1 MIVMLDTPQDL
12 DKCAIELGCKVEQ
25 LFTPLTARNPQNPKQ
40 MFCMDNGA
48 FSHFE
53 LKGFLSMLKK
63 HSPRKHLCRFVA
75 LPDVVGSAI
84 RTLECFNYW
93 KPKMGDWKAALVA
106 QDGQESLAIPWDSID
121 AIFLGGSTDW
131 KLSKGAAQIVKAAK
145 IMEKWVHI
153 GRVNTPG
160 RFEYFE
166 EMGADSCDGTGLARY
181 TEMRTKIYQNKNEPK
196 LAL

>member
-1 MIVMLDTPQDL
+1 MIVMLDTPQDMSQ
-12 DKCAIELGCKVEQ
+12 CAIELGCEVEQ
-25 LFTPLTARNPQNPKQ
+25 LFTPLTARNPQNPEQ

-63 HSPRKHLCRFVA
+63 HSPRKNLCRFVA

-93 KPKMGDWKAALVA
+93 KPKMNDWKVALVA
-106 QDGQESLAIPWDSID
+106 QDGQENYSIPWDSID
-121 AIFLGGSTDW
+121 AIFIGGSTDW
-131 KLSKGAAQIVKAAK
+131 KLGKGAAAIVKAAK
-145 IMEKWVHI
+145 VMEKWVHI
-153 GRVNTPG
+153 GRVNTPA

-181 TEMRTKIYQNKNEPK
+181 TDMREKIYKNKVEPK